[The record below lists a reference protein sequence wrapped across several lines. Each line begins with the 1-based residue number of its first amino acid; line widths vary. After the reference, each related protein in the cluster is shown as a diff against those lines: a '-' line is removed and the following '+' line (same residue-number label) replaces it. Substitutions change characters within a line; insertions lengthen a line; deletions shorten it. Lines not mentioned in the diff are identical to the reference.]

1 VVHII
6 SLVLNVDRELTPGK
20 DASKASQYSQAWNC
34 SFGVKYGT
42 GRSSRVS
49 TENLFEVSN
58 NDGSRG
64 ELMAAMYEISGIQIV
79 KSSGLSSK
87 IFNLCAPKERS
98 LSSFLTR

>member
-1 VVHII
+1 MVHII

-20 DASKASQYSQAWNC
+20 DANKASQYSQIWNC

-49 TENLFEVSN
+49 TEYLFEVSN
-58 NDGSRG
+58 HDGSRG
-64 ELMAAMYEISGIQIV
+64 ELIAAMYVSGIQIV

-87 IFNLCAPKERS
+87 IFNLCAPKVRS
-98 LSSFLTR
+98 LSRFLTR